1 MEEKGKDFEKAQ
13 DRERVLKAV
22 EKIDEKYKEILL
34 MRYIEE
40 MSIKEIGDI
49 LDKSQN
55 HVSVMIHRG
64 VEKLKK
70 LLKENE

>member
-1 MEEKGKDFEKAQ
+1 
-13 DRERVLKAV
+13 
-22 EKIDEKYKEILL
+22 